1 MITIQQIK
9 DELDIH
15 FKRVD
20 AILPEVKSYLPFKND
35 DFDNIEKI
43 KTIDSFIYRFS
54 KIQDKMGDKFFPA
67 ILRELQEY
75 KNNMALID
83 ILNRLEKLELLKNS
97 NDWIDYRKLR
107 NSLTHEYLNN
117 TDEIIEAINLSINVY
132 KDMKNIYIKMLKNYR
147 FLYLSDQ

>member
-107 NSLTHEYLNN
+107 NSLTHEYSNN

-132 KDMKNIYIKMLKNYR
+132 KDMKNIYIKMLKR
-147 FLYLSDQ
+147 VGL